1 LSSPINKKT
10 PRLVVQPILPVL
22 RPDRLE
28 DYFTRTFFTL
38 VIIGAPLNM
47 KRNLDSSQFNFKYNA
62 SMNKNKNGLHTE
74 RLVNGMK
81 LEVNYKD
88 GMKHG
93 KETYWYSNVL
103 KASEGVYEVD
113 RLEGTLTYWYEN
125 GNKASEGFYKGDK
138 LEGMLSAWNEEGQ
151 LESEQEYK
159 NGVLDGTS
167 VFYEDGVKTAEHVL
181 ENGEVVGSMNG

>member
-1 LSSPINKKT
+1 
-10 PRLVVQPILPVL
+10 
-22 RPDRLE
+22 
-28 DYFTRTFFTL
+28 
-38 VIIGAPLNM
+38 M

-74 RLVNGMK
+74 HLDNGMK

-103 KASEGVYEVD
+103 KASEGFYESD
-113 RLEGTLTYWYEN
+113 RLEGALTYWYEN
-125 GNKASEGFYKGDK
+125 GNKASEGFYEDNK
-138 LEGMLSAWNEEGQ
+138 LEGKLTAWNEDGQ

-159 NGVLDGTS
+159 NGVLDGKS
-167 VFYEDGVKTAEHVL
+167 VFYENGVKTAEYVL

>member
-1 LSSPINKKT
+1 M
-10 PRLVVQPILPVL
+10 VQPILPVL

-74 RLVNGMK
+74 RLDNGMK

-103 KASEGVYEVD
+103 
-113 RLEGTLTYWYEN
+113 N
-125 GNKASEGFYKGDK
+125 ASEGFYEDNK
-138 LEGMLSAWNEEGQ
+138 LEGKLTAWNEDGQ

-159 NGVLDGTS
+159 NGVLDGKS
-167 VFYEDGVKTAEHVL
+167 VFYENGVKTAEYVL

>member
-1 LSSPINKKT
+1 M
-10 PRLVVQPILPVL
+10 VQPILPVL

-88 GMKHG
+88 GMKDG
-93 KETYWYSNVL
+93 KWIT
-103 KASEGVYEVD
+103 
-113 RLEGTLTYWYEN
+113 WYEN
-125 GNKASEGFYKGDK
+125 GRKWTDRNYK
-138 LEGMLSAWNEEGQ
+138 
-151 LESEQEYK
+151 
-159 NGVLDGTS
+159 DGK
-167 VFYEDGVKTAEHVL
+167 EDGKSTEWFANGQIKTE
-181 ENGEVVGSMNG
+181 ENYKDGKKET